1 MQFIVQIQCIGT
13 FFEFAL
19 LSAWKYLFIYL
30 EIFMFF
36 TSFSFQAK
44 QKISDDM
51 DELT

>member
-1 MQFIVQIQCIGT
+1 MHRY

-36 TSFSFQAK
+36 TSFSFQVK
-44 QKISDDM
+44 QKISDDVGK
-51 DELT
+51 LTQFINTSH